1 VRAIIITADSLL
13 LRPKLDYDEGND
25 VAVKGA
31 SAVVFHTYVA
41 SVSSMLH
48 MFALA
53 THVFSIFSSVCKCFT

>member
-13 LRPKLDYDEGND
+13 LRPKLDYDEGYD

-31 SAVVFHTYVA
+31 SAEVFHTYVA
-41 SVSSMLH
+41 SISSILH

-53 THVFSIFSSVCKCFT
+53 THVFSIFSGVCKCFK